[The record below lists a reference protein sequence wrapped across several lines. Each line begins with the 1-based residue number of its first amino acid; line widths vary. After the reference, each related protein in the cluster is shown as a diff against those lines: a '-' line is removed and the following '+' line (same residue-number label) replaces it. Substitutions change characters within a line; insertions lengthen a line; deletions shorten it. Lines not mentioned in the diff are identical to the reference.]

1 MFANANSR
9 TSLAICRGTPE
20 HPLREPE
27 DIYGAKVTAVSAA
40 AEKMGIS
47 PGMTG
52 LEAVEKMLS
61 SA

>member
-1 MFANANSR
+1 MAF
-9 TSLAICRGTPE
+9 AICRGTPE

-27 DIYGAKVTAVSAA
+27 DIYRAKVTAVSAVA
-40 AEKMGIS
+40 AKMGIS